1 MKIFYTLCDKYRKM
15 KHPKIL
21 VTKKKK
27 TLSLYIVCSKDG
39 NNVCVNNACHFI
51 WLHILIKS

>member
-1 MKIFYTLCDKYRKM
+1 MKIFCTLCDKYRKM
-15 KHPKIL
+15 KHPKIS
-21 VTKKKK
+21 VIKKK
-27 TLSLYIVCSKDG
+27 TLSLYIVCSKGG